1 VGLGVWL
8 LMDPLPFFFFWH
20 TNIGHRRRRGLGPRS
35 CTRRR
40 SKACGG
46 CSTGS
51 TTRCRPP
58 TPPRWDSTSSEAA
71 RNEEGCCSKPP
82 TSVCVYGVC
91 SSSPVTTTHCCAVYL
106 IGRPDTN
113 WRWCAPVASMMPSD
127 EGSCVF
133 GCV

>member
-1 VGLGVWL
+1 MILLATVAAGGRCLCVVRCIFQWVGLGVWL
-8 LMDPLPFFFFWH
+8 LMDPLPFFFFGTH
-20 TNIGHRRRRGLGPRS
+20 TGHRRRRGSGPRS

-82 TSVCVYGVC
+82 TSVCVCVWCVLVVSCHYYSLLRGV
-91 SSSPVTTTHCCAVYL
+91 
-106 IGRPDTN
+106 
-113 WRWCAPVASMMPSD
+113 SD
-127 EGSCVF
+127 RSAGY
-133 GCV
+133 

>member
-1 VGLGVWL
+1 MRRAAAPSL
-8 LMDPLPFFFFWH
+8 LP
-20 TNIGHRRRRGLGPRS
+20 
-35 CTRRR
+35 
-40 SKACGG
+40 
-46 CSTGS
+46 
-51 TTRCRPP
+51 
-58 TPPRWDSTSSEAA
+58 
-71 RNEEGCCSKPP
+71 
-82 TSVCVYGVC
+82 VCVYVYGVC